1 MSVLAPNMI
10 ALALGVAVLLS
21 AVRLLLRR
29 PSRWPLRLLLSA
41 AAAAALYWV
50 LLPPSQPLPRAG
62 ALTVLSADWQG
73 AQASLG
79 PLQAVVALPE
89 AGEAL
94 PAGVTRVPDLAT
106 ALRARPQFEGLRLLG
121 RGLPARDHEVARGRL
136 LDGSAAALPD
146 GLQALELTAAPNLGD
161 DIVVRG
167 RWQGPPPARLQL
179 LDSEGGLLAEQALD
193 AAAAAVPAS
202 TNLGLSADSG
212 AEPEAGSGADTA
224 AAAEAAALPRSDE
237 GLAKT
242 AGPDAGDSAQGVHAF
257 VLRTPARAVG
267 EVLLR
272 LAAVDSEGA
281 ARPLL
286 DLPLS
291 VRAPRALNV
300 QLLAGAPG
308 PELKSLRRW
317 AVDAGLTLDSRI
329 QFAPGLIQSGT
340 TSGPRGL
347 GVEAAAL
354 AELDLLIVDERAW
367 AALGPA
373 GRATALA
380 AVDEGLGLLL
390 RLSAVP
396 GPMLRTELAAI
407 GFDVA
412 PTEAA
417 PTLRLSGSELRLRRL
432 PVEVQAADAAAL
444 VEGDTGAPAGLWR
457 ARGQGRIGLLWLLD
471 SFRLVGTGEG
481 QAHAA
486 LWAQLSAILARAPSA
501 ASEAS
506 RPSAG
511 SDSSGSASSARSG
524 PSASSVSS
532 GPSGSSGPSESSE
545 SSESAGALAPSAVSA
560 TGAAES
566 SAAPISMTAGAVAR
580 AWRGERFR
588 LCGPVGAV
596 IVRSPDGELTALAAA
611 DAEGCRA
618 LWPRASGLHRIEL
631 GDGAQMPLQVLE
643 PTELQAL
650 HAADLAEATR
660 ALQAQALLS
669 ESPGQTLSAPGTPWP
684 WLGLLLVLLAA
695 LWWLERPRPAA

>member
-21 AVRLLLRR
+21 AARLLLRR

-193 AAAAAVPAS
+193 AAAAAAPAS
-202 TNLGLSADSG
+202 TNPGLSADSG

-272 LAAVDSEGA
+272 LVAVDAEGA

-511 SDSSGSASSARSG
+511 SDSSGSASSARS
-524 PSASSVSS
+524 ASSVSS
-532 GPSGSSGPSESSE
+532 GPSGSSGAFE
-545 SSESAGALAPSAVSA
+545 PSAVSA

-596 IVRSPDGELTALAAA
+596 TVRSPDGELTALAAA